1 MTASSQVSVGLTA
14 SRNSSPHATASV
26 RSACVR
32 ASTSAS
38 AHAAGKFEA
47 VAQLLLANGAAVDAP
62 AAEDGYTPLH
72 MAVAACQL
80 ATVRVLLEHGA
91 DRTKKANNGCSPGQV
106 VPHPENLPYKKSTSE
121 QVVQDGDEILKLL
134 KSRRL

>member
-26 RSACVR
+26 RSACVS

-47 VAQLLLANGAAVDAP
+47 VAQLLR
-62 AAEDGYTPLH
+62 
-72 MAVAACQL
+72 VAHVASRPRE
-80 ATVRVLLEHGA
+80 ATKPRW
-91 DRTKKANNGCSPGQV
+91 
-106 VPHPENLPYKKSTSE
+106 
-121 QVVQDGDEILKLL
+121 
-134 KSRRL
+134 